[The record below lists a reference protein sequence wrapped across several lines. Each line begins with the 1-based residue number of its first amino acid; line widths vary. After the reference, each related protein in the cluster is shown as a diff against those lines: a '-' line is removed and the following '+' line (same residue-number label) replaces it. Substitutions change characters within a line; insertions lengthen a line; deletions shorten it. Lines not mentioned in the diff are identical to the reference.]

1 MFTINFPKILSEFRG
16 NFARDGSEGPAL
28 SRFNVII
35 YIYIYLYIF
44 PGNSRHFGICHK
56 LSSSIT
62 IMVGEKNPGSTCHS
76 FRNGS

>member
-16 NFARDGSEGPAL
+16 NFAGVGPKGLPCRGSM
-28 SRFNVII
+28 
-35 YIYIYLYIF
+35 YIYIYIF